1 LVTWSLVMVVA
12 VKYVSF
18 IMRADNRGEGGIM
31 AMMALA
37 QRASRESPRLRRF
50 VVLAAVLGAALFYGD
65 GVIAPSITVLSSM
78 EGLEVATTRFDGY
91 VVPLAV
97 LVLLVLFWV
106 QKHGTGKVG
115 RVFGP
120 VMVLWFVA
128 LGAIGVWN
136 IIQHPAVLR
145 ALNPWYAVAFFT
157 HHHWGGFVILGAV
170 VLCVTGAEALYTD
183 MGHFGRTSIRTAWYG
198 FVMP

>member
-1 LVTWSLVMVVA
+1 
-12 VKYVSF
+12 
-18 IMRADNRGEGGIM
+18 
-31 AMMALA
+31 
-37 QRASRESPRLRRF
+37 
-50 VVLAAVLGAALFYGD
+50 
-65 GVIAPSITVLSSM
+65 LSSM

-198 FVMP
+198 FVMPGLLLNYFGQAANLLHEPEAAVNPFYHAVPSWGL